1 MNNHLVLQLS
11 LGHLIY
17 LMMYFI
23 DNFSLFS
30 IINVF
35 DPYGFG
41 SSGQIALKVAL
52 KILRLLFIFIVLN
65 ADERP
70 CIIIILEA

>member
-1 MNNHLVLQLS
+1 MVLQLS
-11 LGHLIY
+11 LGHLTY

-23 DNFSLFS
+23 DNFSLSS
-30 IINVF
+30 IIYVF

-41 SSGQIALKVAL
+41 SSGQSALKVAL

-70 CIIIILEA
+70 CIVLILEA